1 MLHDELGLDAERV
14 SDVLAKIADVQ
25 FNALSAEELWQRVEE
40 ELGIT
45 IPDMESG
52 LYE

>member
-1 MLHDELGLDAERV
+1 MNRADRR
-14 SDVLAKIADVQ
+14 KIADVQ
-25 FNALSAEELWQRVEE
+25 FNALSAEELWQRVET